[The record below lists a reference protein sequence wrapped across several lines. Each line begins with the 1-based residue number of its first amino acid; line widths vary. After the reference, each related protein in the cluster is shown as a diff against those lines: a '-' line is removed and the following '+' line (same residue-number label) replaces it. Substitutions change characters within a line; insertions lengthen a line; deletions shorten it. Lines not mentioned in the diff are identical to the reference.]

1 MLDIS
6 GSTSFV
12 EGISPFGVPD
22 TTEEAIQKAVNKVMT
37 SFVQTQL
44 APMLEQILCMLSSMQ
59 QIQMQGGVADGIWGR
74 QIIRMSRSCRTSK
87 CLVGVLSSFRFH
99 STINLHNL
107 KKPILSFHHYKCI
120 IFREANSK
128 FSPQLLTVT

>member
-59 QIQMQGGVADGIWGR
+59 QIQMQGGVAD
-74 QIIRMSRSCRTSK
+74 
-87 CLVGVLSSFRFH
+87 
-99 STINLHNL
+99 
-107 KKPILSFHHYKCI
+107 CI
-120 IFREANSK
+120 
-128 FSPQLLTVT
+128 